1 MVYGVQWLILSA
13 MERVW
18 TIVICRLKFVGLLG
32 SQIRVYGFNEIVVQ
46 RLQKVENGGNFYCVM
61 KINFEP
67 INISGSIK

>member
-32 SQIRVYGFNEIVVQ
+32 SQDRVYGFNEIVVQ
-46 RLQKVENGGNFYCVM
+46 RLQKVENRGNFYYVM
-61 KINFEP
+61 
-67 INISGSIK
+67 NIYLNQ

>member
-32 SQIRVYGFNEIVVQ
+32 SQVRVYGFKEIVVQ
-46 RLQKVENGGNFYCVM
+46 RLQKVENRGNFYYVM
-61 KINFEP
+61 KIYLNQ
-67 INISGSIK
+67 